1 MLLNQQF
8 NEIYE
13 KLNEQVLKMK
23 TDREHEKSG
32 VPINVDFIPISE
44 EQSYSVSLKSL
55 PLQSPKQQSS

>member
-23 TDREHEKSG
+23 TDRELEKSG

-44 EQSYSVSLKSL
+44 E
-55 PLQSPKQQSS
+55 